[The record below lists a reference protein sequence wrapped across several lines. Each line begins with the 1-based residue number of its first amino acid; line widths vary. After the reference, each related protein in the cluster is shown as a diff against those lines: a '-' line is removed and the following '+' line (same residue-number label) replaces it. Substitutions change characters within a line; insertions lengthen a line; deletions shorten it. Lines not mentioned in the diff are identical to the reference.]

1 VIPSPRQR
9 LLAGLI
15 DAFLMGVWAA
25 FAGIL
30 VWLAA
35 VAGVPPGTG
44 LLGYNVIALLL
55 VVLPVTLAL
64 TALEAGVFEAT
75 PGKLRVGLRVRVA
88 GSGARIGHLR
98 SLARNLLKLGLPWTL
113 AHLAVLALVTAP
125 AADAAAGAL
134 IAVIVPASYVVSLF
148 VGSGRTPY
156 DWLTG
161 TVVIAT
167 APGRRVAAP
176 ADEDEAAPPEQ
187 PGSSR

>member
-1 VIPSPRQR
+1 MTPSPRQR

-15 DAFLMGVWAA
+15 DVLLMGVWAA
-25 FAGIL
+25 FAGVI

-35 VAGVPPGTG
+35 VAGVPQGTG
-44 LLGYNVIALLL
+44 VFGYNLIALLL

-64 TALEAGVFEAT
+64 TALEAGVYEAT

-88 GSGARIGHLR
+88 GSGARIGHVR

-113 AHLAVLALVTAP
+113 AHLAVLALVTVP
-125 AADAAAGAL
+125 AADAAIGTL
-134 IAVIVPASYVVSLF
+134 IAVAVPASYLVSLF

-161 TVVIAT
+161 TQVIAT
-167 APGRRVAAP
+167 APGRRIAPPADQGGGEAQAP
-176 ADEDEAAPPEQ
+176 AQHP
-187 PGSSR
+187 